1 LFGIVLLAWLI
12 QRTGPNTIRQSVAA
26 LGWRIILVIA
36 LGGAAHLIKTWAW
49 RVTMLDDKRHVSY
62 LRMLALR
69 LGSEAVGQIG
79 ILGQAFGETL
89 RCSLLSPTMPL
100 ANGIASVALD
110 RALFIITGTTIS
122 IGGLVAVLAVL
133 PLPHKVSVWAQVL
146 ALGLLVFICVVA
158 LAFRQ
163 RWAVFS
169 GPARVLARVP
179 HFSHCVES
187 RLALIESVENRL
199 LDFYDHTPGAFWA
212 SFSLNITWHATAI
225 AEVFLTLHLMG
236 IKRTAFAALA
246 IEALTKV
253 VNTIGSFSPGN
264 LGTYEGGNMLIGR
277 LFGLTAAAGLTL
289 ALARR
294 VRALFWAC
302 VGAMCL
308 VCMSRYRTGFKAAT
322 RLLAGPG
329 RRKAEL
335 PPRLAA
341 PQPATV
347 RLWRS
352 A

>member
-1 LFGIVLLAWLI
+1 LVRRAGL
-12 QRTGPNTIRQSVAA
+12 NTLRESVAA
-26 LGWRIILVIA
+26 LGWRITLVIA
-36 LGGAAHLIKTWAW
+36 LGGFAHLIKTWAW
-49 RVTMLDDKRHVSY
+49 RITMLGEKRHVSY
-62 LRMLALR
+62 LRMLGLR

-79 ILGQAFGETL
+79 ILGQAFGEAL

-100 ANGIASVALD
+100 ASGIASVALD
-110 RALFIITGTTIS
+110 RALFVITGTTIS
-122 IGGLVAVLAVL
+122 VGGLIAVLAVL
-133 PLPHKVSVWAQVL
+133 PLPHKVSIWAQVL
-146 ALGLLVFICVVA
+146 ALGLLVFIFVVA

-169 GPARVLARVP
+169 GPARMLARVP
-179 HFSHCVES
+179 HLSRSVAA

-199 LDFYDHTPGAFWA
+199 LDFYHHTPGAFWA
-212 SFSLNITWHATAI
+212 SFSLNIAWHATAI
-225 AEVFLTLHLMG
+225 AEVYLTLHLMG
-236 IKRTAFAALA
+236 IQCTVFAALA

-308 VCMSRYRTGFKAAT
+308 AGMSIYQAGFKPAS
-322 RLLAGPG
+322 RLLAGRG
-329 RRKAEL
+329 SRKADL
-335 PPRLAA
+335 PPKLAS
-341 PQPATV
+341 PQPAIV
-347 RLWRS
+347 SLWRS